1 MCARLLSKTP
11 HRSLSYMLRH
21 EFARRCID
29 AHGASERPARI
40 DPVAAEHPARG
51 GRTTGPV
58 VAESRLRSGRTP
70 YRKMLRGLCVYLPNA
85 VSDRAF
91 HTHTRYLGSI
101 SKRVRKPVGMQKP
114 PVSHVR
120 NGGLAR
126 F

>member
-1 MCARLLSKTP
+1 MCARLLLKTP

-29 AHGASERPARI
+29 AHGASKRPARI
-40 DPVAAEHPARG
+40 DPVAAEHPAPHRPNT
-51 GRTTGPV
+51 RP
-58 VAESRLRSGRTP
+58 RSGQTP

-101 SKRVRKPVGMQKP
+101 SKRVRKPVGMQ
-114 PVSHVR
+114 
-120 NGGLAR
+120 
-126 F
+126 

>member
-1 MCARLLSKTP
+1 MCARLLLKTP

-29 AHGASERPARI
+29 AHGASERPLGR
-40 DPVAAEHPARG
+40 PRG
-51 GRTTGPV
+51 GRTRGP
-58 VAESRLRSGRTP
+58 AATEPRLRGGRTP
-70 YRKMLRGLCVYLPNA
+70 YRNMLRGLCVYLPNA

-91 HTHTRYLGSI
+91 HTHTRYLDSI

-114 PVSHVR
+114 PVSPVR

-126 F
+126 C